1 MFHVK
6 HSVPRP
12 CERAVL
18 ETESETD
25 MGYRIV
31 TAHPIG
37 RRTFDCWAK
46 ALKTAVV
53 FGFPTTTRS
62 VVKLG
67 NVVPLQRSK

>member
-1 MFHVK
+1 
-6 HSVPRP
+6 
-12 CERAVL
+12 
-18 ETESETD
+18 

-37 RRTFDCWAK
+37 RRTFDCWAQAMK
-46 ALKTAVV
+46 VAMS